1 MTIAAITGLEAEA
14 RIARRAGLAARAS
27 GGIAA
32 GTIEAAEACL
42 AAGAEGLVSFGI
54 AGALAP
60 HLAPGSLVL
69 PRVVVETDGARHDVD
84 ENWRARVRDRLIA
97 AGLGI
102 DEGDILG
109 AAEAIATV
117 ERKAALHVATGAVAV
132 DLESH
137 IVARAARHSARPFWC
152 CAPSPIRPR
161 KLFLRPR
168 SMGSTPPVCRRWD
181 GCWRRWCGTRRSCR
195 TCCAWPAIRGGRF
208 LRYARRSAR
217 AWHEPADEEEYTR

>member
-137 IVARAARHSARPFWC
+137 IVARAARHSARPF
-152 CAPSPIRPR
+152 
-161 KLFLRPR
+161 LVLRAVADPAAQAL
-168 SMGSTPPVCRRWD
+168 PAAALD
-181 GCWRRWCGTRRSCR
+181 GLDAAGVPALGRVLASLVRNPAQLPDLLRLAGNTRR
-195 TCCAWPAIRGGRF
+195 ALFA
-208 LRYARRSAR
+208 LRSALG
-217 AWHEPADEEEYTR
+217 AGLA